1 MTVEAQKE
9 KLGFQTEVRQ
19 LLDLMIHSLYS
30 NKEIFLREVISN
42 ASDAADKLRF
52 EALSDDQLFEGDGEL
67 KIRLDYDKEARTI
80 TITDNGV
87 GMSRQEVID
96 NIGTIAKSGT
106 RQFFEALT
114 GDSAKD
120 AELIGQ
126 FGVGFYSA
134 FIVCDRVTLITR
146 RAGAGR
152 DEGVRWES
160 DGEGEYTIETVDR
173 ARRGTQIVLH
183 LREDQDEFLDGYR
196 LRHVIS
202 KYSDHISL
210 PIVMDKEGDEEKAE
224 ETVNSATALWTKS
237 KSEITQEDYDE
248 FYKHVSHDFEAPMAH
263 VHTKVEGNLEY
274 NSLLYI
280 PAHSPFDLWD
290 RSTRRGIKLYVRRIF
305 IMDDAEH
312 LMPSYLRF
320 VRGVIDSA
328 DLPLNISREILQHN
342 KQIDSIRGGSVK
354 KVLGLLEG
362 MLKNDPE
369 KYAQFWKEFGR
380 VFKEGLIDDPTN
392 REMVAKLIH
401 VSSTHTDSA
410 DPSVSLENYM
420 ERMKEGQEKI
430 YYITAANFGTAKNS
444 PHLEVFRK
452 NDIEVLLLTDDVDE
466 IAMMHLEEYQGH
478 ALQSVTKGDLDL
490 GDLIERAAEDEE
502 SDKEETHADLIER
515 VKTSLGERVQEVR
528 LTDRLTSS
536 PACLVAGEHEMSAH
550 LERLLK
556 ASGQS
561 VPGQKPIL
569 ELNPE
574 HGIVKTL
581 TSENDDERFDDW
593 AQILFDQALLSEG
606 GQLEDPSAFV
616 RRLNQMLSELYD
628 AKT

>member
-490 GDLIERAAEDEE
+490 GDLIERAEEDEE

>member
-1 MTVEAQKE
+1 M
-9 KLGFQTEVRQ
+9 
-19 LLDLMIHSLYS
+19 
-30 NKEIFLREVISN
+30 
-42 ASDAADKLRF
+42 
-52 EALSDDQLFEGDGEL
+52 
-67 KIRLDYDKEARTI
+67 
-80 TITDNGV
+80 
-87 GMSRQEVID
+87 
-96 NIGTIAKSGT
+96 
-106 RQFFEALT
+106 
-114 GDSAKD
+114 
-120 AELIGQ
+120 
-126 FGVGFYSA
+126 
-134 FIVCDRVTLITR
+134 
-146 RAGAGR
+146 
-152 DEGVRWES
+152 
-160 DGEGEYTIETVDR
+160 
-173 ARRGTQIVLH
+173 
-183 LREDQDEFLDGYR
+183 
-196 LRHVIS
+196 
-202 KYSDHISL
+202 
-210 PIVMDKEGDEEKAE
+210 
-224 ETVNSATALWTKS
+224 
-237 KSEITQEDYDE
+237 
-248 FYKHVSHDFEAPMAH
+248 
-263 VHTKVEGNLEY
+263 
-274 NSLLYI
+274 
-280 PAHSPFDLWD
+280 
-290 RSTRRGIKLYVRRIF
+290 
-305 IMDDAEH
+305 
-312 LMPSYLRF
+312 
-320 VRGVIDSA
+320 
-328 DLPLNISREILQHN
+328 NISREILQHN